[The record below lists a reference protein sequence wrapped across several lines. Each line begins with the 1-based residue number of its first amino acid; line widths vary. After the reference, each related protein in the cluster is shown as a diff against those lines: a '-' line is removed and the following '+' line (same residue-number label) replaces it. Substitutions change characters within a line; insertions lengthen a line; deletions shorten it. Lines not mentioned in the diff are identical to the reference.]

1 MATETDEFIV
11 PSFADEDET
20 DRKMAIICSK
30 GTLDM
35 AYPGL
40 ILANGAL
47 ENGIE
52 THLFFTFWGLDLIRT
67 KTMGKLTV
75 TPVGNTAM
83 RMGGTSLSMPQ
94 ALGPIPGLSKMATWM
109 MKRTIDDLGIPE
121 IPDMIQHVADAGGK
135 LWACKMSADM
145 MDVEP
150 EDLYEEVEAIINVDD
165 FMQLSEGAQV
175 LFI

>member
-1 MATETDEFIV
+1 MTTTESEGMVIPDFG
-11 PSFADEDET
+11 DDT
-20 DRKMAIICSK
+20 DRKLAIICSK

-52 THLFFTFWGLDLIRT
+52 THLFFTFWGLDMVQK
-67 KTMGKLTV
+67 KTMKKLTV
-75 TPVGNTAM
+75 SSAGNTSM
-83 RMGGTSLSMPQ
+83 RFPGSSISMPQ
-94 ALGPIPGLSKMATWM
+94 WMAWIPGMAWFQSWM
-109 MKRTIDDLGIPE
+109 TRHQVKGINVPN
-121 IPDMIQHVADAGGK
+121 IPDMMQHVADAGGHM
-135 LWACKMSADM
+135 WACKMSADM
-145 MDVEP
+145 MNLE
-150 EDLYEEVEAIINVDD
+150 EKDLFDEVEAIINVDD

>member
-1 MATETDEFIV
+1 VTTETEGLVV
-11 PSFADEDET
+11 PSFADEDT
-20 DRKMAIICSK
+20 DRKLTIICSK

-35 AYPGL
+35 AYPGF

-52 THLFFTFWGLDLIRT
+52 THLFFTFWGLDVIRK

-83 RMGGTSLSMPQ
+83 RIGGTSLSMPQ

-109 MKRTIDDLGIPE
+109 MKRTIEKLDIPTIPE
-121 IPDMIQHVADAGGK
+121 LVQHVADAGAH
-135 LWACKMSADM
+135 LWACKMSVDM
-145 MDVEP
+145 LGLG
-150 EDLYEEVEAIINVDD
+150 EDDFHPAVEAIINVDD
-165 FMQLSEGAQV
+165 FMAISEDSQV
-175 LFI
+175 LFV